1 MAVAELKFTIQ
12 FRQITKKLH
21 SHYDI
26 CQSQYDEPHVI
37 KTLIAMKICID
48 GIPTPSVRK
57 QIRSFTTLNTYF

>member
-1 MAVAELKFTIQ
+1 MTVAELKFKIQ
-12 FRQITKKLH
+12 FRQITKTY

-26 CQSQYDEPHVI
+26 CQSQYDEPDVI
-37 KTLIAMKICID
+37 KILMTMKICID